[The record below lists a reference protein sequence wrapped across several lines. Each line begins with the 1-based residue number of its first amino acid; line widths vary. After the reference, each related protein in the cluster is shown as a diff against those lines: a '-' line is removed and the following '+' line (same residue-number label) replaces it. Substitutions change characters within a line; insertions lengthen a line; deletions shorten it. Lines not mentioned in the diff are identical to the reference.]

1 MRKAIDGATLIKGK
15 LVRGWY
21 QGQERVMQMAKAAKE
36 GICGDSGIL
45 VPAIVYTA
53 FLKRFKSK
61 YSDPSFRG
69 MLGTRNGAGS
79 GSCPANLG
87 LHEVEGEGTS
97 RSS

>member
-1 MRKAIDGATLIKGK
+1 VRKAIDGATLIKGK

-53 FLKRFKSK
+53 F
-61 YSDPSFRG
+61 RG

-87 LHEVEGEGTS
+87 LRDVEGEGTS